1 MSTNTFQC
9 FADNWI
15 IEAKLLQFTSL
26 FLSVPIENI
35 LILRRLKS
43 CGLIEVKQSIHMSK
57 ILISISVFLLLHLI
71 KDVKVVIQNKK

>member
-1 MSTNTFQC
+1 MSTNTIEC

-35 LILRRLKS
+35 LILRRLKN
-43 CGLIEVKQSIHMSK
+43 CGLIEVKQSKHMSK